1 MISERKSITSQIFF
15 FFFFF
20 PIDESYYLSTNKP
33 CNLQLGLHLQ
43 CQLYLSSI
51 VKYGFVRDIPGRSEN
66 AVPMVYRHARRRSL
80 LKVAVCQPL
89 GLRDIILAR
98 ALRSSTSI
106 SLVGSIYSILLNKLG
121 DFFIHF
127 LLRLCRQSH
136 WFNWRRSKAPV
147 KSSKKEGSI
156 PNLRKAI
163 SEQEI

>member
-1 MISERKSITSQIFF
+1 MMLRKWILRIFKLWIFICGLKVAFFKMISERKSIYFTDIFLL
-15 FFFFF
+15 
-20 PIDESYYLSTNKP
+20 PNWRKLLSTNKP

-98 ALRSSTSI
+98 ATAAAALETFSSTSCCGC
-106 SLVGSIYSILLNKLG
+106 VAKAVSIGEVRHQLKNG
-121 DFFIHF
+121 
-127 LLRLCRQSH
+127 
-136 WFNWRRSKAPV
+136 
-147 KSSKKEGSI
+147 
-156 PNLRKAI
+156 
-163 SEQEI
+163 

>member
-98 ALRSSTSI
+98 ATAAAAAAAAALETFSSTSCCGC
-106 SLVGSIYSILLNKLG
+106 VAKATGSIGEEVRHQLRVPKKRAPSQTLERQFLNKRFEVVAG
-121 DFFIHF
+121 Y
-127 LLRLCRQSH
+127 RLQ
-136 WFNWRRSKAPV
+136 
-147 KSSKKEGSI
+147 
-156 PNLRKAI
+156 
-163 SEQEI
+163 

>member
-1 MISERKSITSQIFF
+1 M
-15 FFFFF
+15 
-20 PIDESYYLSTNKP
+20 
-33 CNLQLGLHLQ
+33 
-43 CQLYLSSI
+43 LYLSSI

-66 AVPMVYRHARRRSL
+66 AVPMVYKHARRRRSL

-156 PNLRKAI
+156 PNLRKAL
-163 SEQEI
+163 SEQEIWGCCRLSSSVIRNALAAWLLYGL

>member
-1 MISERKSITSQIFF
+1 MKNDIYKYLWIAIIHITSFKMISERKSITSQI

-98 ALRSSTSI
+98 ATAAAALETFSSTSCCGC
-106 SLVGSIYSILLNKLG
+106 VAKAVSIGEVRHQLKNG
-121 DFFIHF
+121 
-127 LLRLCRQSH
+127 
-136 WFNWRRSKAPV
+136 
-147 KSSKKEGSI
+147 
-156 PNLRKAI
+156 
-163 SEQEI
+163 

>member
-1 MISERKSITSQIFF
+1 
-15 FFFFF
+15 
-20 PIDESYYLSTNKP
+20 
-33 CNLQLGLHLQ
+33 
-43 CQLYLSSI
+43 
-51 VKYGFVRDIPGRSEN
+51 
-66 AVPMVYRHARRRSL
+66 MVYKHARRRRSL

-147 KSSKKEGSI
+147 KSSKKEGFI
-156 PNLRKAI
+156 PNLGKLPLQSSGSLSKTKDFVLLQVI
-163 SEQEI
+163 VFGYQKCTCWMITLWLIINNLNFSNILLSSI

>member
-1 MISERKSITSQIFF
+1 MPFLHILIYGLKVAFFKMISERKSITSQIF

-98 ALRSSTSI
+98 ATAAAALETFSSTSCCGC
-106 SLVGSIYSILLNKLG
+106 VAKAVSIGEVRHQLKNG
-121 DFFIHF
+121 
-127 LLRLCRQSH
+127 
-136 WFNWRRSKAPV
+136 
-147 KSSKKEGSI
+147 
-156 PNLRKAI
+156 
-163 SEQEI
+163 

>member
-1 MISERKSITSQIFF
+1 MKLVSLQKSWRNKPIIIQFHIFKLWIYLWPKSRIFSDVWKKINYPDFFSLLNWRKL
-15 FFFFF
+15 
-20 PIDESYYLSTNKP
+20 LSTTNKP

-98 ALRSSTSI
+98 AAAAASLETFSSTSCCGC
-106 SLVGSIYSILLNKLG
+106 VAKAVSIGEVRHQLKNG
-121 DFFIHF
+121 
-127 LLRLCRQSH
+127 
-136 WFNWRRSKAPV
+136 
-147 KSSKKEGSI
+147 
-156 PNLRKAI
+156 
-163 SEQEI
+163 

>member
-1 MISERKSITSQIFF
+1 MIFEKKKINYPDFF
-15 FFFFF
+15 LLLF

-98 ALRSSTSI
+98 ASSSHRQRDSKSTRFQNIPEMKKQSKIILNFGCILNVCSSI
-106 SLVGSIYSILLNKLG
+106 
-121 DFFIHF
+121 
-127 LLRLCRQSH
+127 
-136 WFNWRRSKAPV
+136 
-147 KSSKKEGSI
+147 
-156 PNLRKAI
+156 
-163 SEQEI
+163 

>member
-1 MISERKSITSQIFF
+1 MKRKKSIIPRFF
-15 FFFFF
+15 SSVLF

-98 ALRSSTSI
+98 AAAAALETFSSTSCCGC
-106 SLVGSIYSILLNKLG
+106 VAKAVSIGEVRHQLKNRY
-121 DFFIHF
+121 
-127 LLRLCRQSH
+127 
-136 WFNWRRSKAPV
+136 V
-147 KSSKKEGSI
+147 
-156 PNLRKAI
+156 
-163 SEQEI
+163 